1 MKISIV
7 DWAVGSGDRRVE
19 AFLKRPSV
27 DPEAEKAARG
37 ILDRLVGGPGLRR
50 GRRDP
55 EHVYPGEVVD
65 FWRVEEVRE
74 PRLLRLRAEMMLPG
88 KAWLQF
94 EAIPE
99 GDGTRLVQTAY
110 FVPTG
115 FSGWAYWYGI
125 YPLHSLI
132 FSDLVEAVSRD
143 AADLARDEAK
153 SGVTAGPRAA

>member
-1 MKISIV
+1 MWE
-7 DWAVGSGDRRVE
+7 WAW
-19 AFLKRPSV
+19 
-27 DPEAEKAARG
+27 AARG

-55 EHVYPGEVVD
+55 EHVYPGEAVD

-94 EAIPE
+94 EALPE

-110 FVPTG
+110 FAPTG
-115 FSGWAYWYGI
+115 FSGWVYWYGT

-132 FSDLVEAVSRD
+132 FSDLVEAVARD
-143 AADLARDEAK
+143 AADLARDEVESAAE
-153 SGVTAGPRAA
+153 AGPRVA